1 MRQHHPSTAPGSD
14 ARGPDSGQRLGTAI
28 RHARLTLGIRLQD
41 VADKAG
47 CSESLVSKIENGR
60 ALPSLTTLHR
70 IAEALQT
77 TVGRLCAAPDGR
89 HGIVSRRGERTVVRM
104 DPVRRGEGLCME
116 RLTPYDAAHLLQGNI
131 HIVSPGGGSEGSL
144 SHEGEEVG
152 FVIEGTLELTV
163 GGETYTLQAEDSF
176 SFRSELP
183 HSYRNP
189 GTVQAR
195 VIFINTPPSF

>member
-1 MRQHHPSTAPGSD
+1 MQPHPPLGAPASD
-14 ARGPDSGQRLGTAI
+14 PGTSGPGQRLGTAI

-41 VADKAG
+41 VAEKAG

-70 IAEALQT
+70 IADALQT
-77 TVGRLCAAPDGR
+77 TVGRLCAAPDARG
-89 HGIVSRRGERTVVRM
+89 GVVSRRGERPIVQV
-104 DPVRRGEGLCME
+104 DPVRRGEGISLE
-116 RLTPYDAAHLLQGNI
+116 RLIPYNAAHLLQGNI
-131 HIVSPGGGSEGSL
+131 HIVSPGGSSDGSL

-163 GGETYTLQAEDSF
+163 GGDVFLLQAEDSF

-189 GTVQAR
+189 GTVRAR

>member
-1 MRQHHPSTAPGSD
+1 MRPHPPSAAPP
-14 ARGPDSGQRLGTAI
+14 PDPGANPGERLGTAI

-70 IAEALQT
+70 IADALQT

-89 HGIVSRRGERTVVRM
+89 QGVVSRRGERPVVQM
-104 DPVRRGEGLCME
+104 DPVRRGEGICME
-116 RLTPYDAAHLLQGNI
+116 RLIPYDGAHLLQGNI
-131 HIVSPGGGSEGSL
+131 HIVAPGGGSEGAL
-144 SHEGEEVG
+144 SHDGEEVG

-163 GGETYTLQAEDSF
+163 GSETYLLQAEDSF
-176 SFRSELP
+176 SFRSRLP

-189 GTVQAR
+189 GTVRTR

>member
-1 MRQHHPSTAPGSD
+1 MRQHPSPAASAGLEPG
-14 ARGPDSGQRLGTAI
+14 PRLGTAI

-41 VADKAG
+41 VADKVG

-60 ALPSLTTLHR
+60 ALPSLKTLHR
-70 IAEALQT
+70 IADALQT

-89 HGIVSRRGERTVVRM
+89 DGIVSRRGERPVVQV
-104 DPVRRGEGLCME
+104 DPVRRGEGICME
-116 RLTPYDAAHLLQGNI
+116 RLIPYDAAHLLQGNI
-131 HIVSPGGGSEGSL
+131 HIISPGGSSDGSL

-163 GGETYTLQAEDSF
+163 GSETHLLQAEDSF

-189 GTVQAR
+189 GAVRAR

>member
-1 MRQHHPSTAPGSD
+1 MQSHPPPDAPAS
-14 ARGPDSGQRLGTAI
+14 GPGPRLGTAI

-41 VADKAG
+41 VAGKAG

-70 IAEALQT
+70 IADALQT
-77 TVGRLCAAPDGR
+77 TVGRLCAAPDARG
-89 HGIVSRRGERTVVRM
+89 GTVSRRGERPVVQV
-104 DPVRRGEGLCME
+104 DPVRRGEGISLE
-116 RLTPYDAAHLLQGNI
+116 RLIPYGAAHLLQGNI
-131 HIVSPGGGSEGSL
+131 HIISPGGSSDGSL

-163 GGETYTLQAEDSF
+163 GGETFLLQAEDSF
-176 SFRSELP
+176 SFRSEQP

-189 GTVQAR
+189 GTRQAR